1 MVAIEKI
8 AAQMYSLRDELAADP
23 ENTFMTLHEIGYQA
37 VQLDGM
43 RGANPQVIAKLLKKY
58 NLKVAGMH
66 LHHERFF
73 TDIDGLVQEA
83 LLFGSKILYDKYIDD
98 DQQNDAGYRATRAQL
113 YHVQDALRQ
122 LGFTIG
128 LHSPES
134 DYPDLVD
141 GQRVLSYITQPQ
153 NGLSIVAEPDTY
165 WITAAGID
173 PVEEIKQFSNRAP
186 VLHLKDYKNGY
197 RPSDPQDMSHNLVE
211 LGKGDVDLKAIV
223 DWGEHNGVQYYA
235 IEQDFSQ
242 IGMFSSMRES
252 FEYLSNL

>member
-1 MVAIEKI
+1 
-8 AAQMYSLRDELAADP
+8 
-23 ENTFMTLHEIGYQA
+23 MTLHEIGYQA

-153 NGLSIVAEPDTY
+153 NGSVLS
-165 WITAAGID
+165 
-173 PVEEIKQFSNRAP
+173 R
-186 VLHLKDYKNGY
+186 
-197 RPSDPQDMSHNLVE
+197 NLIHTG
-211 LGKGDVDLKAIV
+211 LLQPGLIRWKR
-223 DWGEHNGVQYYA
+223 
-235 IEQDFSQ
+235 
-242 IGMFSSMRES
+242 SSS
-252 FEYLSNL
+252 FQTGRRCCT